1 MNQFF
6 IQIGLAKQYFRERIS
21 NMFKKSFNHNIKIY
35 FLEDDRVININ
46 KKYILCKIPLIK
58 KLFNK
63 YGDFY
68 CIIQNNNGI
77 CKTIIKDTSIIDI
90 IKIKNNFNKDDKTDN
105 LYLTKMIQDVK
116 IVGDNYEYDC
126 TNNII
131 NIDKQL
137 NLTFEQ
143 VLKINKIYYDNTCK
157 IIISYSDT
165 LEFTYFIIEDNLEN
179 YLLNYINNFI

>member
-1 MNQFF
+1 
-6 IQIGLAKQYFRERIS
+6 
-21 NMFKKSFNHNIKIY
+21 
-35 FLEDDRVININ
+35 
-46 KKYILCKIPLIK
+46 
-58 KLFNK
+58 
-63 YGDFY
+63 
-68 CIIQNNNGI
+68 
-77 CKTIIKDTSIIDI
+77 
-90 IKIKNNFNKDDKTDN
+90 
-105 LYLTKMIQDVK
+105 MIQEIR

-126 TNNII
+126 TNDII